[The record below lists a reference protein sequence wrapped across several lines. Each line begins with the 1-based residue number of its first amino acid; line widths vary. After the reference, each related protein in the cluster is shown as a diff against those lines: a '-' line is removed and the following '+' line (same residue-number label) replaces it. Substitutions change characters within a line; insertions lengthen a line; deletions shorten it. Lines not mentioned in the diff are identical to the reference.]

1 MNVIITN
8 FGDDS
13 IALIQW
19 AHELHLEDVRV
30 LSVSTGWEAD
40 SWQARIQI
48 GHQWITSLGFTHE
61 HLKPQATFSENVLAR
76 KRFPS
81 KKFHWCPSF
90 LKGLAIL
97 DCLEKYDEEYEAT
110 ILLAN
115 RSDMVK
121 NNIIEE
127 FIEEHEHYDDRRVW
141 MPLHNTCRKQ
151 RDQLIQKTPFQPL
164 NHRSLE
170 CQPCIYNTIKD
181 FQQLS
186 DNDCQRVVKLEEKI
200 GAPMFFPEDYEGA
213 KSVSEIRAM
222 FLKKE
227 DNNTSTHSYYKGFSS
242 SCSWSYGCGL

>member
-19 AHELHLEDVRV
+19 AYEHRLENVYV
-30 LSVSTGWEAD
+30 LSVATGWEAD
-40 SWQARIQI
+40 SWQTRIQT
-48 GHQWITSLGFTHE
+48 GHQWIMSLGFNHQ
-61 HLKPQATFSENVLAR
+61 HIPAQATFSENILAR
-76 KRFPS
+76 QRFPS

-97 DCLEKYDEEYEAT
+97 DWLEKYDDAYDAT

-121 NNIIEE
+121 NSAVKE
-127 FIEEHEHYDDRRVW
+127 FIEEHEHYDDRKVW
-141 MPLHNTCRKQ
+141 MPLHNTCLKK
-151 RDQLIQKTPFQPL
+151 RDQLIEATPFQPL

-170 CQPCIYNTIKD
+170 CQPCIYNTTKD

-186 DNDCQRVVKLEEKI
+186 DNDCQRVVKLEKKI
-200 GAPMFFPEDYEGA
+200 GAPMFFPEDYDGA
-213 KSVSEIRAM
+213 KNVAEIKEMA
-222 FLKKE
+222 LKKE
-227 DNNTSTHSYYKGFSS
+227 GKDQSTHSYYKGFSS